1 MKTYIIETTETR
13 IYHVIYEVEAES
25 EEEALQMENY
35 EYEFVSEDL
44 IDEDCEFK
52 DLYEKDS
59 SK

>member
-13 IYHVIYEVEAES
+13 IYHVIYEVEAEN
-25 EEEALQMENY
+25 EEEVLQKDNY
-35 EYEFVSEDL
+35 EYEFVSEEL

-59 SK
+59 NE